1 MISILHPWYVIF
13 RLRLKR
19 NSFFFFSQ
27 WLKTDL
33 FLKYHHMGE
42 VHLEI
47 SRKKYRLLC
56 VSFHCLNRDTMSG
69 FRSLLTHQ
77 DIPTTWQPPASG
89 LLLLSWSQ
97 TDWWYSLNC
106 LKCHFHSS
114 FWSFCLSY
122 IVLPVT
128 EIYDFT
134 AASVILSLLCWL
146 STIPLLR
153 PSSLVFHQVCSSV
166 HFSPFS
172 FFFSTAIDVIAV
184 VWLWEETLRGTVTL
198 PIPSSHPTRFSWF
211 L

>member
-1 MISILHPWYVIF
+1 
-13 RLRLKR
+13 
-19 NSFFFFSQ
+19 
-27 WLKTDL
+27 
-33 FLKYHHMGE
+33 MGE

-122 IVLPVT
+122 VVLPVT

-172 FFFSTAIDVIAV
+172 FFFFHSHRCHCCSMA
-184 VWLWEETLRGTVTL
+184 LRGDSERNCNTPHSLKPPHKILLVPL
-198 PIPSSHPTRFSWF
+198 MKSGRRERWAAE